1 MKQAT
6 SVMRNWFFFPV
17 FMVSLICIAEVS
29 SAQDAVAV
37 SPELYTV
44 LFENDDIRVM
54 ELTYQLGEGDA
65 PHSHPKYMGLVLEG
79 GSLRVHHYGG
89 ESEEIIFEGSQM
101 LLFEPVEQHWAE
113 NIGDTVFRAILIEY
127 KH

>member
-1 MKQAT
+1 MAN
-6 SVMRNWFFFPV
+6 RFFLPILL
-17 FMVSLICIAEVS
+17 VSLFCIAENS

-37 SPELYTV
+37 SPELYTI

-54 ELTYQLGEGDA
+54 ELTYQPGEGDA

-79 GSLRVHHYGG
+79 GNLRVHHDSGD
-89 ESEEIIFEGSQM
+89 SEELIVEGGQM
-101 LLFEPVEQHWAE
+101 LLFEPVQQHWAE

-127 KH
+127 KR

>member
-1 MKQAT
+1 MKQGI
-6 SVMRNWFFFPV
+6 SVMGNRFSFPV
-17 FMVSLICIAEVS
+17 LLVSLFCIAEVS
-29 SAQDAVAV
+29 SAQDAVVV

-54 ELTYQLGEGDA
+54 ELTYQPGEGDA

-79 GSLRVHHYGG
+79 GSLRVHHDGG
-89 ESEEIIFEGSQM
+89 ESEELVVEGGQM

>member
-1 MKQAT
+1 MT
-6 SVMRNWFFFPV
+6 NRLLVMYLIV
-17 FMVSLICIAEVS
+17 FAFGVTNQSR
-29 SAQDAVAV
+29 AQDAVTV

-54 ELTYQLGEGDA
+54 ELTYQPGEGDA

-79 GSLRVHHYGG
+79 GNLRVHHDSG
-89 ESEEIIFEGSQM
+89 ESEVLVVEGGQM

-127 KH
+127 KY